1 MKSKLKAVAVAC
13 LLALQLF
20 SSFVPCLA
28 VSAEESGTAEDHVSF
43 SQTTIY
49 ADLVD
54 PDIYAEGKTAA
65 EIKSGEQAA
74 AATLLE
80 KYPLDASRGTADASV
95 ITSTVEKTSSGFSA
109 FFYVYIPGGT
119 ESVFNT
125 TFTLKG
131 GERTYF
137 KDAELIGL
145 TDTLVKF
152 RVNFSKSEYESFR
165 EGENYVLNVLLFEI
179 SHRDLISPSGV
190 VNVVYTAQQ
199 SSILGGIECAE
210 VKLSYSSSG
219 ELVAWS
225 QSDALH
231 LDVHLSA
238 SRYSTARAD
247 YYDQINTAM
256 FLVPTSYLDKW
267 KRIDS
272 IEYQYSLLEGVP
284 MLVTECD
291 REDLTTEGA
300 FFYLWKNGAE
310 GAFGYRYSALGS
322 PNVMPLGRWPSS
334 YYDAKETFLFMVDE
348 IKMDKNGC
356 PELKD
361 QEAID
366 RYLKL
371 KDSISPVAGGKIA
384 ALSDYLRAS
393 SYKDVSTHTVLA
405 EDFVSTDSYADNMSG
420 FEEWLYKFLGYK
432 VEDDSINV
440 SAIQIG
446 SKMDYLSL
454 LDGTLTDDDIKQKYA
469 LDDVGLNDFKDLM
482 SIETSTYQS
491 LTVVIF
497 HYLTTEYFTHEVDV
511 WREHDQFLFFKDY
524 VDFPE
529 TTYYCENAIIDDF
542 KIITMNFGEKD
553 ILSVPVVMESMTFIK
568 APESPGVLS
577 PIVEDDDPWW
587 KQLLEILKV
596 LFKIAGFTA
605 AAIVI
610 VYVVLMVIRF
620 FDFVRKI
627 FNRRGGGG

>member
-54 PDIYAEGKTAA
+54 PNIYADKTAA
-65 EIKSGEQAA
+65 EIKAGEQAA

-95 ITSTVEKTSSGFSA
+95 ITSTVEKTSSGYSA

-119 ESVFNT
+119 ESVFKT

-131 GERTYF
+131 GDRTYF

-152 RVNFSKSEYESFR
+152 RVEFGKSEYESFR

-179 SHRDLISPSGV
+179 SHRDIASPNGV
-190 VNVVYTAQQ
+190 VNVVYTAKQ
-199 SSILGGIECAE
+199 SSVLGGIECAE
-210 VKLSYSSSG
+210 VKLSYSSCG
-219 ELVAWS
+219 ELVAWN

-238 SRYSTARAD
+238 SRYSTSRAD
-247 YYDQINTAM
+247 HYDQINTAM
-256 FLVPTSYLDKW
+256 FLVPTSYLNDW

-291 REDLTTEGA
+291 RDDLTTEGR
-300 FFYLWKNGAE
+300 FFKLWKNGKSNVF
-310 GAFGYRYSALGS
+310 GAWYGDDSLRPIGKWAAHA
-322 PNVMPLGRWPSS
+322 
-334 YYDAKETFLFMVDE
+334 DAHETFLFMVDK
-348 IKMDKNGC
+348 IKTDEKGC
-356 PELKD
+356 PELGDRKV
-361 QEAID
+361 ID

-371 KDSISPVAGGKIA
+371 KDSISPVAGGKTA

-393 SYKDVSTHTVLA
+393 SYENVSTHTAWA
-405 EDFVSTDSYADNMSG
+405 EDFVSTDSFADNMSG
-420 FEEWLYKFLGYK
+420 FDEWLIKFFGLK
-432 VEDDSINV
+432 IEDDSINV
-440 SAIQIG
+440 STIQIG
-446 SKMDYLSL
+446 SSSDFVSWMT
-454 LDGTLTDDDIKQKYA
+454 GILTDDDIKQKYA
-469 LDDVGLNDFKDLM
+469 LDDAGLNDFNYLM
-482 SIETSTYQS
+482 NLKASSHQS
-491 LTVVIF
+491 LTVVVF
-497 HYLTTEYFTHEVDV
+497 HYLTTDYYTRQVFN
-511 WREHDQFLFFKDY
+511 WREEDQFLLFQDW
-524 VDFPE
+524 VNFPE

-542 KIITMNFGEKD
+542 KIITMNFGEENN
-553 ILSVPVVMESMTFIK
+553 IQSVPVVMESMTFIK

-587 KQLLEILKV
+587 KRLLEILKV
-596 LFKIAGFTA
+596 LLKITGLTA
-605 AAIVI
+605 VAIVI
-610 VYVVLMVIRF
+610 VYVVFKVVRF
-620 FDFVRKI
+620 FDFVREI

>member
-54 PDIYAEGKTAA
+54 PNIYAEGKTAA
-65 EIKSGEQAA
+65 EIKAGEQAA

-80 KYPLDASRGTADASV
+80 KYPLDPLRGTADASV
-95 ITSTVEKTSSGFSA
+95 ITSTVEKSSRGYSA

-131 GERTYF
+131 GERTYL

-152 RVNFSKSEYESFR
+152 KVEFGKSEYESFR
-165 EGENYVLNVLLFEI
+165 EGENFVLNVLLFEI
-179 SHRDLISPSGV
+179 SHRDIASPNGV
-190 VNVVYTAQQ
+190 VNVVYTAHQ
-199 SSILGGIECAE
+199 SSVLGGIECAE

-219 ELVAWS
+219 ELVAWN
-225 QSDALH
+225 QSDSLY

-238 SRYSTARAD
+238 SRYSTSRAD
-247 YYDQINTAM
+247 HYDQINTAM
-256 FLVPTSYLDKW
+256 FLVPTSYLNNW

-291 REDLTTEGA
+291 RDDLTTEGA
-300 FFYLWKNGAE
+300 FFSLWKNGKSDVF
-310 GAFGYRYSALGS
+310 GAWYGDDSLTPIGKWAAHA
-322 PNVMPLGRWPSS
+322 
-334 YYDAKETFLFMVDE
+334 DAHETFLFMVDE
-348 IKMDKNGC
+348 IKTDEKGC

-361 QEAID
+361 QEVID

-371 KDSISPVAGGKIA
+371 KDSISPVAGGKTA
-384 ALSDYLRAS
+384 VLSDYLRAS
-393 SYKDVSTHTVLA
+393 LYENLSTHTISA
-405 EDFVSTDSYADNMSG
+405 EDIVFTDSYANNISG
-420 FEEWLYKFLGYK
+420 FEKWFYDLFGYI

-446 SKMDYLSL
+446 STMDFLGWKT
-454 LDGTLTDDDIKQKYA
+454 GTLTDDDIKQKYA
-469 LDDVGLNDFKDLM
+469 LDDVGLNDFIYLM
-482 SIETSTYQS
+482 NLEATLDQS
-491 LTVVIF
+491 LTVVVF
-497 HYLTTEYFTHEVDV
+497 HYLTTDYYTRQVYS
-511 WREHDQFLFFKDY
+511 WREHDQALFFPDW
-524 VDFPE
+524 VNFPE
-529 TTYYCENAIIDDF
+529 ATYYCENAIIDDF

-553 ILSVPVVMESMTFIK
+553 NILSVPVVMESMTFIK
-568 APESPGVLS
+568 APESPEVVS

-587 KQLLEILKV
+587 KQFLEILKV
-596 LFKIAGFTA
+596 LLKIAGITA

>member
-20 SSFVPCLA
+20 SSLVPSLT
-28 VSAEESGTAEDHVSF
+28 VGAEESGTAEDHVSF
-43 SQTTIY
+43 TQTTIF

-54 PDIYAEGKTAA
+54 PNIYAEGKTAA

-95 ITSTVEKTSSGFSA
+95 ITSTVEKTSSGYSA

-119 ESVFNT
+119 ESVFKT

-145 TDTLVKF
+145 TATLVKF
-152 RVNFSKSEYESFR
+152 RVDFSNSEYESFR

-179 SHRDLISPSGV
+179 SHRDITSPSGV
-190 VNVVYTAQQ
+190 VKVVYTAQQ
-199 SSILGGIECAE
+199 SSVLGGTECAE
-210 VKLSYSSSG
+210 VKLSFSSSG
-219 ELVAWS
+219 ELIAWS

-247 YYDQINTAM
+247 HYDQINTAM
-256 FLVPTSYLDKW
+256 FLVPTSYLDNW

-291 REDLTTEGA
+291 REDLTSEGD
-300 FFYLWKNGAE
+300 FFSLWKNGKSDVF
-310 GAFGYRYSALGS
+310 GAWYGDDSLTPIGKWAAHA
-322 PNVMPLGRWPSS
+322 
-334 YYDAKETFLFMVDE
+334 DAHESFLFMVDE
-348 IKMDKNGC
+348 IKKDAKGC
-356 PELKD
+356 PELTD
-361 QEAID
+361 QDVID

-371 KDSISPVAGGKIA
+371 KDSISPVAGGKTAI
-384 ALSDYLRAS
+384 LSDYLRAS
-393 SYKDVSTHTVLA
+393 SYENLATHTILA
-405 EDFVSTDSYADNMSG
+405 EDFVSTDSYANNISA
-420 FEEWLYKFLGYK
+420 FEEWLIKCFGYK
-432 VEDDSINV
+432 IEDDSINV

-446 SKMDYLSL
+446 SSSDFLSWKG
-454 LDGTLTDDDIKQKYA
+454 GTLTDDDIKQKYA
-469 LDDVGLNDFKDLM
+469 LDDVGLNHFNYLM
-482 SIETSTYQS
+482 NLKASSHQS
-491 LTVVIF
+491 LTVVVF
-497 HYLTTEYFTHEVDV
+497 HYLTTDYFTRQVYS
-511 WREHDQFLFFKDY
+511 WREHDQALFFPDW

-529 TTYYCENAIIDDF
+529 ATYYCENAIIDDF
-542 KIITMNFGEKD
+542 KIITMNFGEED
-553 ILSVPVVMESMTFIK
+553 NILSVPVVMESMTFIK
-568 APESPGVLS
+568 APESPGVVS

-587 KQLLEILKV
+587 KQLLEILKI
-596 LFKIAGFTA
+596 LLKIAGLTA

-610 VYVVLMVIRF
+610 VFVVLMVIRF